1 MTNIN
6 LRLYGDQIY
15 SNLSKYLS
23 EYITPEIEKEQF
35 LKNYQEGIME
45 MKEIKLK
52 EKIYLHHQIVVDD
65 SSIGELTLKIPD
77 EKENFSIYLN
87 DVKCSLLLSDIK
99 DEEIEALL
107 IDNKKK
113 LIDDFISYSK
123 AKIEQK
129 DNSSFFDNLIK
140 SFIDKILNGLTIDIN
155 NLELKIKIDNRK
167 NTCFIFMIE
176 SINYSIDKGIKIK
189 NSTLIYEE
197 NNKKINVIEKFDFNV
212 DITYSND
219 EAKPN
224 KIYLSI
230 SDFKFQINKNI
241 YFEFLSY
248 FNLFNDAD
256 YKKIYI
262 KYKKLIQYN
271 RPELINGKKNYQLL
285 WKYAIKT
292 VNRLHKYISDNN
304 QDIFDLKK
312 NEQIKI
318 IKKYL
323 DEEKPFEGLL
333 LIDDLIALKST
344 KEKAEN
350 KVLENK
356 KGGVLKNAFSFFFG
370 AQNEEKEEL
379 TEEEKEIS
387 NEIYKEENIIKYLS
401 GNSNDNKKANLN
413 TVIDKVIKFLSN
425 VSIDVNIAKLEL
437 IIQNI
442 NIGNKQNLFVKG
454 MKMNMNYINKEFDF
468 SFSINDIGYE
478 QDKSFFGEKDK
489 LDLSDAID
497 FKRDKNN
504 LISLSFGF
512 KNIELNEELFMCLIT
527 FFNSIKTKKRYK
539 LFHEKKYILIDEQK
553 EKEAQEKKNEI
564 MKNIKNFS
572 FMNDFKLSNIPSFSI
587 ISKDNKVEVNIKNY
601 ALTENSLNFTVNIKD
616 SFGVIL
622 NDFTCSP
629 KIENNKFVFHLDSPM
644 NIILS
649 SESTKC
655 FFLNYLRYQK
665 ELSNKNDDKNSKEKG
680 GEAELFK
687 FNFTSY
693 QNIDLGDIDMNNY
706 SADIMIKKINIQIF
720 EEKEKYQS
728 SFVIDQFKFLYEKKN
743 LDISLNKF
751 IITSNLMSTMILYFL
766 DFESPLL
773 SKYKEI
779 ISFKNGD
786 INELLSNFN
795 INQDKDDNDNDICE
809 IKNDFNYSKLLKD
822 ILNNFNFK
830 LNIFSFVFQA
840 NNLVMSLNFNN
851 INAFKEERDINSSF
865 DNWYFDIQSPKF
877 NFKSKKIIENNQK
890 TNIKYELDSDIIK
903 GNMKSVYFNTN
914 LEEVVEMW
922 ENTSFLMNQINW
934 DIILCKMDLKVED
947 FALVFDQFKY
957 SISNIL
963 FVNFKEGQ
971 IKNDTFYFKIL
982 EFRMTNQEN
991 VKIIYEKE
999 LDIDYVFTSS
1009 NENNAYIKCNNVD
1022 IKISQHDISFLLLC
1036 IKLPEKSDEEN
1047 LKKYNS
1053 INVTNV
1059 QVNKNQ
1065 IDLLGFEEIRNENKD
1080 NKIKSQESFI
1090 NKPKD
1095 TRLKFLINVNINIPK
1110 LNLCFCLNEK
1120 YSKVAEFSIESFTIK
1135 FKSAINENILDK
1147 TISSDLSHTLLLGK
1161 VNFNYFYS
1169 QNNKTNII
1177 NVLTKRKI
1185 NDNENENIIIEKDE
1199 TENQIEFINDSNG
1212 YKINMNHN
1220 EVTLRIDS
1228 LLSIYYYFKGAIPI
1242 DKMIDNLEQADLKIN
1257 DNNNKKKNN
1266 QINLNCFNSKF
1277 KLNTSFYGNENL
1289 SLDINKFIFLYNFN
1303 IEKELP
1309 YGTYMIVLSQLSAN
1323 ISSKNNIREIFQT
1336 SDNFLN
1342 IKIDFSKEILSLNI
1356 LMDIITINLSYR
1368 DLLSFLRVYSLN
1380 MKTYKIGLEKR
1391 EEYLKNL
1398 KLNEKIQI
1406 ESKKKIKNEKKDN
1419 NIQKIDTPGNLN
1431 KKINKIVI
1439 SGDYNL
1445 EKINVT
1451 LIDNSK
1457 GSFHPFMSIN
1467 INKVYGIINPDQ
1479 SIDSSFSFQ
1488 LYSYNY
1494 ISCVWEPTIE
1504 KTIIKYNIIF
1514 KNENLGKNNRIKIDV
1529 NEIYF
1534 NLSDMAISFTLCAL
1548 NNWSK
1553 KLKEKQK
1560 KFEEK
1565 ATNIDKILSK
1575 NEKPKN
1581 IKVTNNQVINYTG
1594 KQMKI
1599 IYNEMEIDC
1608 PPLKVIELEYINENN
1623 KLKNNPKYITL
1634 IYDKDH
1640 KFEIPLEKIV
1650 TLRHIV
1656 NNDLSIISE
1665 NSLSENRTINISIY
1679 SPLILKNKSIYA
1691 LQLKVENQ
1699 NIGNT
1704 FIVLN
1709 PNSTTGIPLN
1719 FINEKTKF
1727 NFMLINTKLTNEQQ
1741 KDENKKEDYSEQYS
1755 LDYILNIKTDFTY
1768 KKKIKFEEKMLLMV
1782 LDHSIRNVRTLI
1794 ICTEISIVNCLP
1806 CDIKVHFSKK
1816 LVTIKKCSQYFVDNN
1831 ENFCLFSI
1839 NTSNSGEFCTESFN
1853 ILNLKS
1859 ENNYLEF
1866 KNKKQRFRLLCY
1878 LKKNKERNTLII
1890 YSESFLYNNSGIV
1903 LQILSSNKESK
1914 ENKVCFGISK
1924 SISLVSSNIDYKEV
1938 YIQFVNSYYIS
1949 KKINFSE
1956 LIEVTPYL
1964 KVDMKNEKG
1973 HFFSFYIKKNFSYM
1987 TIINNPNFKEN
1998 IMSMIF
2004 TILPCCRIIN
2014 LLSTQRFFICNYH
2027 NMKENTTIAPLEKV
2041 NFHFYGNGENDILY
2055 LSVMN
2060 LNNKLGNLIKF
2071 RFNIGIY
2078 TLSTEDYTFNL
2089 EIRKNPSEGCIEVF
2103 VIENSIDNSKILLEN
2118 LTNEEIGICQINYEK
2133 FKQILQPKDIQAL
2146 KLYNYESPDFMIEI
2160 GNQFFTI
2167 KFNDMKE
2174 DEKRIKIKN
2183 KIIVSIISND
2193 IKMKVT
2199 FYLIEDFN
2207 KLTSSSINNYYSL
2220 NVNSI
2225 IISLIGDNE
2234 SKNKKLTNY
2243 KRNELLLLV
2252 FYNFSLTINQETSAG
2267 VLNKDSIQFNLILSD
2282 FSMHNQSSTKGKFSC
2297 ILRNKTPF
2305 ISLYEEINYFKN
2317 IKIITT
2323 DNLNVKVGQLEL
2335 GIDPEFFIEL
2345 LDFFSNILY
2354 RMNITNFNVH
2364 EIFETKKKNNDE
2376 MMTLLNDEYK
2386 ESRILL
2392 NSKDLYF
2399 PELNIKFEVTNI
2411 GLKDL
2416 LKNRIGCTEFYI
2428 WLAKGL
2434 VGRRHSLNLPY
2445 SKHPFKYGGIG
2456 QFFKNIYIIFE
2467 RKIENEVT
2475 QMGLK
2480 GLVGKFKNLFT
2491 YDPTAE
2497 NNVEI
2502 HRFREPR
2509 VFYGKFKYF
2518 QIYNKQDAYLV
2529 SNVYKKYT
2537 YLKDKYYPL
2546 RIIKSSKIFFLFTTL
2561 SMVCFQYT
2569 KFVIKWNIDY
2579 FMIKKAESD
2588 KEEITIFYNQTI
2600 ENSNSYK
2607 FNCESIEVAQEVA
2620 QALNEETKNNR
2631 ENFLEI

>member
-35 LKNYQEGIME
+35 LKNYQEGTVE

-52 EKIYLHHQIVVDD
+52 EKISLHHQIKVED
-65 SSIGELTLKIPD
+65 SSIGELSLKIPD

-87 DVKCSLLLSDIK
+87 NMKCSLLVSDII

-107 IDNKKK
+107 IDNKSK
-113 LIDDFISYSK
+113 LINDFISYSI

-129 DNSSFFDNLIK
+129 DESSFFDNLIK

-155 NLELKIKIDNRK
+155 NLELKIKIDNGK
-167 NTCFIFMIE
+167 NNYFIFMIE
-176 SINYSIDKGIKIK
+176 NINYSIDKGIKIK

-212 DITYSND
+212 DITYSDD
-219 EAKPN
+219 ESKPN
-224 KIYLSI
+224 KLYLSI
-230 SDFKFQINKNI
+230 SDFKFEINKNI
-241 YFEFLSY
+241 YFEFLNY
-248 FNLFNDAD
+248 YNLFDSTE
-256 YKKIYI
+256 YKKIYL
-262 KYKKLIQYN
+262 KYKKLIQHHK
-271 RPELINGKKNYQLL
+271 PELVNGKKDYKLL
-285 WKYAIKT
+285 WKYAIRT
-292 VNRLHKYISDNN
+292 VNRLHKYVVNNN
-304 QDIFDLKK
+304 QDIFDLKEK
-312 NEQIKI
+312 EQTELIE
-318 IKKYL
+318 KYL
-323 DEEKPFEGLL
+323 DDEKPNESLL
-333 LIDDLIALKST
+333 LIDDIIALKST

-370 AQNEEKEEL
+370 GKNEENEEL

-387 NEIYKEENIIKYLS
+387 SEIFKEGNIIKYLS

-413 TVIDKVIKFLSN
+413 TVIDKVLKFLSN

-454 MKMNMNYINKEFDF
+454 MKMNLNYINKEFEF
-468 SFSINDIGYE
+468 SFVINDIGYE

-512 KNIELNEELFMCLIT
+512 KNIELNEELFMCLFT

-539 LFHEKKYILIDEQK
+539 IFHEKKYVIIDEQK

-564 MKNIKNFS
+564 IKNIKNFS
-572 FMNDFKLSNIPSFSI
+572 FMNNFKLSNIPSFSI
-587 ISKDNKVEVNIKNY
+587 ISKDNKIEVNIKNY
-601 ALTENSLNFTVNIKD
+601 ALTENSLSFTVNIKD

-622 NDFTCSP
+622 NDFTFSP
-629 KIENNKFVFHLDSPM
+629 KIENNKFIFHLDSPM

-649 SESTKC
+649 NESTKC

-665 ELSNKNDDKNSKEKG
+665 ELSNKNVDKKNKEKK
-680 GEAELFK
+680 GEEELFQ

-693 QNIDLGDIDMNNY
+693 KNIDLGDIDMNNY
-706 SADIMIKKINIQIF
+706 GADIMINKINIQIF
-720 EEKEKYQS
+720 EEKENFQS

-751 IITSNLMSTMILYFL
+751 IITSNLMSTMILYWL

-773 SKYKEI
+773 SKYQEI
-779 ISFKNGD
+779 INFKNGD
-786 INELLSNFN
+786 VNELLSNFN
-795 INQDKDDNDNDICE
+795 ISQDKADNGNDICE

-822 ILNNFNFK
+822 ILNKFNFK

-840 NNLVMSLNFNN
+840 NSLIMSLNFNN
-851 INAFKEERDINSSF
+851 IIAFKEEKDINFSF
-865 DNWYFDIQSPKF
+865 DSWYFDIQSPKF
-877 NFKSKKIIENNQK
+877 NFKNKKIIENNQK
-890 TNIKYELDSDIIK
+890 TDIKYELDSEIIK

-914 LEEVVEMW
+914 LKEVVEMW

-982 EFRMTNQEN
+982 EFKMTNREN

-999 LDIDYVFTSS
+999 LDIDYVFISS
-1009 NENNAYIKCNNVD
+1009 NENNVYIKCNNVD

-1036 IKLPEKSDEEN
+1036 IKLPEKNEEEN
-1047 LKKYNS
+1047 FKKYNS
-1053 INVTNV
+1053 INIINN
-1059 QVNKNQ
+1059 QNDNNQ
-1065 IDLLGFEEIRNENKD
+1065 IDLLGFEEIKNK
-1080 NKIKSQESFI
+1080 NILKPRESLI
-1090 NKPKD
+1090 NKQKE
-1095 TRLKFLINVNINIPK
+1095 TRLKFLIKVNVNIPK

-1135 FKSAINENILDK
+1135 FKSALNENIFDK
-1147 TISSDLSHTLLLGK
+1147 SISNDTSHTLLLGK

-1169 QNNKTNII
+1169 QNNETYII

-1185 NDNENENIIIEKDE
+1185 IKNEDVNEIIEKDQ

-1212 YKINMNHN
+1212 YIINMNHN

-1228 LLSIYYYFKGAIPI
+1228 LLCIYYYFKGAIPI
-1242 DKMIDNLEQADLKIN
+1242 DKMIDNLEQVDLKLN
-1257 DNNNKKKNN
+1257 DNNSKKKNN
-1266 QINLNCFNSKF
+1266 QININCNNSKF

-1289 SLDINKFIFLYNFN
+1289 SLDINKFIFLYNLN
-1303 IEKELP
+1303 SEKELP

-1323 ISSKNNIREIFQT
+1323 ISSKNNIRELFLT

-1342 IKIDFSKEILSLNI
+1342 IKIDFSKDILSLNI

-1368 DLLSFLRVYSLN
+1368 DLLSFLRVYSLS

-1398 KLNEKIQI
+1398 ELNKAIQI
-1406 ESKKKIKNEKKDN
+1406 DSKKKIKKEQLENRIEKNITPNSLN
-1419 NIQKIDTPGNLN
+1419 NKL
-1431 KKINKIVI
+1431 NKIVI

-1445 EKINVT
+1445 EKIDIT

-1457 GSFHPFMSIN
+1457 GSFHPFMTIN

-1514 KNENLGKNNRIKIDV
+1514 KNEDLGKNNRIKIDI

-1534 NLSDMAISFTLCAL
+1534 NLSDMAISFTLYAL

-1565 ATNIDKILSK
+1565 AINIDINQSK
-1575 NEKPKN
+1575 NEKPKS
-1581 IKVTNNQVINYTG
+1581 IKITNNQVINYTV
-1594 KQMKI
+1594 KDMKI
-1599 IYNEMEIDC
+1599 IYNEKEIDC
-1608 PPLKVIELEYINENN
+1608 PHMEVIELEYINENN
-1623 KLKNNPKYITL
+1623 KLKNSPKYITL
-1634 IYDKDH
+1634 IYDNDH

-1650 TLRHIV
+1650 TLRHII
-1656 NNDLSIISE
+1656 NNDLSIVSE

-1679 SPLILKNKSIYA
+1679 SPVIFKNNSIYN
-1691 LQLKVENQ
+1691 LELRIENE

-1704 FIVLN
+1704 FILLN
-1709 PNSTTGIPLN
+1709 PNIITGVPLN
-1719 FINEKTKF
+1719 YINEKTKF
-1727 NFMLINTKLTNEQQ
+1727 KFMLINKNLTPEQQ
-1741 KDENKKEDYSEQYS
+1741 KDESRKDFSEEYS
-1755 LDYILNIKTDFTY
+1755 LDYISNIKTDFSY
-1768 KKKIKFEEKMLLMV
+1768 KKKVKFKEKTLLMV

-1806 CDIKVHFSKK
+1806 CDIRIHFSKK
-1816 LVTIKKCSQYFVDNN
+1816 VYKIIKCNQYSIDNN
-1831 ENFCLFSI
+1831 ENFCYFSI
-1839 NTSNSGEFCTESFN
+1839 QTSDSGEFCTETFN
-1853 ILNLKS
+1853 ILNLKT
-1859 ENNYLEF
+1859 ENNFLEF
-1866 KNKKQRFRLLCY
+1866 ENKKKRFKLLYY
-1878 LKKNKERNTLII
+1878 LKKEKERNTLII
-1890 YSESFLYNNSGIV
+1890 YGDSFLYNNSGIQ
-1903 LQILSSNKESK
+1903 LQILSENKESK
-1914 ENKVCFGISK
+1914 EKKLCFGISPN
-1924 SISLVSSNIDYKEV
+1924 ISLVSSNIDYKEV
-1938 YIQFVNSYYIS
+1938 NIQFVTSFYIS

-1964 KVDMKNEKG
+1964 QVYMKNEKG
-1973 HFFSFYIKKNFSYM
+1973 NFFSLYIKKNFSY
-1987 TIINNPNFKEN
+1987 ISIDNNENFKEN
-1998 IMSMIF
+1998 IMSMVF

-2014 LLSTQRFFICNYH
+2014 LLSTQRFFISNYH
-2027 NMKENTTIAPLEKV
+2027 NMKENTTIAPLDKV
-2041 NFHFYGNGENDILY
+2041 NFYFFGNEEDDILR

-2078 TLSTEDYTFNL
+2078 TLSTEEYTFNL
-2089 EIRKNPSEGCIEVF
+2089 EIRKNPSEGCIEVY
-2103 VIENSIDNSKILLEN
+2103 VIENTIDNSKIILEN

-2133 FKQILQPKDIQAL
+2133 YKQILKPKDIQPL
-2146 KLYNYESPDFMIEI
+2146 KLYNYESPDYMIEI

-2183 KIIVSIISND
+2183 KIISIISND

-2199 FYLIEDFN
+2199 FYLIEEFN
-2207 KLTSSSINNYYSL
+2207 KLTSSSINNYYSF
-2220 NVNSI
+2220 NINTI
-2225 IISLIGDNE
+2225 TISLIGDNE
-2234 SKNKKLTNY
+2234 YKDKKLTNY
-2243 KRNELLLLV
+2243 KRNELLLLI
-2252 FYNFSLTINQETSAG
+2252 FYNFSLTINQEILAG

-2282 FSMHNQSSTKGKFSC
+2282 ISMYNQSSTKGKFSC
-2297 ILRNKTPF
+2297 ILKNKTPF
-2305 ISLYEEINYFKN
+2305 ISLYEEINYFKS

-2323 DNLNVKVGQLEL
+2323 DKLNIKVGQLEL

-2345 LDFFSNILY
+2345 LDFLSNILY

-2364 EIFETKKKNNDE
+2364 EIFKDKKKNNDE
-2376 MMTLLNDEYK
+2376 MITLLNDEYN

-2392 NSKDLYF
+2392 NSRDLYF
-2399 PELNIKFEVTNI
+2399 PELNIKFEVTSF
-2411 GLKDL
+2411 GLKEL

-2456 QFFKNIYIIFE
+2456 QFFNNIYIIFE
-2467 RKIENEVT
+2467 RKIEKEVT

-2480 GLVGKFKNLFT
+2480 GFVGKFKNLFT
-2491 YDPTAE
+2491 YDPTAD
-2497 NNVEI
+2497 NNVEKN
-2502 HRFREPR
+2502 RFREPR

-2529 SNVYKKYT
+2529 NNVYKKYA
-2537 YLKDKYYPL
+2537 YLKNKYYPL
-2546 RIIKSSKIFFLFTTL
+2546 RIVKASKIFFLFTTL
-2561 SMVCFQYT
+2561 AMVCIQYT
-2569 KFVIKWNIDY
+2569 KFIIKWNIDY
-2579 FMIKKAESD
+2579 FIIKKAESNN
-2588 KEEITIFYNQTI
+2588 EEVTIFYNQTI
-2600 ENSNSYK
+2600 ENSKACK
-2607 FNCESIEVAQEVA
+2607 FNCESSEIAQEVA
-2620 QALNEETKNNR
+2620 KTLNEEAKNNR
-2631 ENFLEI
+2631 ENYFEI

>member
-6 LRLYGDQIY
+6 LRLYGGQIY

-35 LKNYQEGIME
+35 LKNYQDGIVE
-45 MKEIKLK
+45 MKEVKLK
-52 EKIYLHHQIVVDD
+52 KKISLHRQIVVED

-87 DVKCSLLLSDIK
+87 NMKCSLLLSDIK
-99 DEEIEALL
+99 DEEIEVIL

-113 LIDDFISYSK
+113 FIDDFISYSI

-129 DNSSFFDNLIK
+129 DDSSFFDDLIK

-155 NLELKIKIDNRK
+155 NLELKVKIDNRK
-167 NTCFIFMIE
+167 NTFFIFMIE
-176 SINYSIDKGIKIK
+176 CINYSIDKGVKIK
-189 NSTLIYEE
+189 NSSLIYEE
-197 NNKKINVIEKFDFNV
+197 NNIKINVIDKFDFNV

-219 EAKPN
+219 EASPN
-224 KIYLSI
+224 KLYLSI
-230 SDFKFQINKNI
+230 SDFKFEINKNI
-241 YFEFLSY
+241 YFEFLNY
-248 FNLFNDAD
+248 FNLFGDAD
-256 YKKIYI
+256 YKKIYL
-262 KYKKLIQYN
+262 KYKKLIQYH
-271 RPELINGKKNYQLL
+271 RPELINGKKNYKQL

-292 VNRLHKYISDNN
+292 VNRLHKYIVDNN
-304 QDIFDLKK
+304 QDIFDLNE
-312 NEQIKI
+312 NEQIEI

-323 DEEKPFEGLL
+323 DDEKPIEGLL
-333 LIDDLIALKST
+333 LINDIIALKST

-370 AQNEEKEEL
+370 AKNEENEEL

-401 GNSNDNKKANLN
+401 GNSNNNKKANLN
-413 TVIDKVIKFLSN
+413 TIIDKVIKFLSN
-425 VSIDVNIAKLEL
+425 VSIDINIAKLEL

-454 MKMNMNYINKEFDF
+454 MKMNLNYFNKEFEL

-489 LDLSDAID
+489 LDLNDAIE

-512 KNIELNEELFMCLIT
+512 KNIELNEELFICLIT
-527 FFNSIKTKKRYK
+527 FFNSIKTKKKYK
-539 LFHEKKYILIDEQK
+539 LFHEKKYVVIDEQK

-572 FMNDFKLSNIPSFSI
+572 FINDFKLSNIPSFSI
-587 ISKDNKVEVNIKNY
+587 ISKNNKIEVKIKNY
-601 ALTENSLNFTVNIKD
+601 VLTENSLSFTVNIKD

-622 NDFTCSP
+622 NDFTFNP
-629 KIENNKFVFHLDSPM
+629 KIENNKFIFHLDSPM
-644 NIILS
+644 DIILS
-649 SESTKC
+649 NKSTKC

-665 ELSNKNDDKNSKEKG
+665 ELSNKNDDNKRKEKG
-680 GEAELFK
+680 KEEELFK

-693 QNIDLGDIDMNNY
+693 KNIDLGDIDMNNY
-706 SADIMIKKINIQIF
+706 SADILINKINIQIF
-720 EEKEKYQS
+720 EEKEKFQS
-728 SFVIDQFKFLYEKKN
+728 SFVIEQFKFLYEKKN
-743 LDISLNKF
+743 LDINLNKF
-751 IITSNLMSTMILYFL
+751 IITTNLMSTMILYFL

-779 ISFKNGD
+779 ISFNNGD
-786 INELLSNFN
+786 VNELLSNFN
-795 INQDKDDNDNDICE
+795 INQDKADIDNDICE
-809 IKNDFNYSKLLKD
+809 IKSDFNYSKLLKD
-822 ILNNFNFK
+822 ILSRFNFN
-830 LNIFSFVFQA
+830 LNMFSFVFQA
-840 NNLVMSLNFNN
+840 NNLIMSLNFNN
-851 INAFKEERDINSSF
+851 INAFKEEKDINSSF
-865 DNWYFDIQSPKF
+865 DSWYFDIQSPKF

-914 LEEVVEMW
+914 LKEVVEMW

-1009 NENNAYIKCNNVD
+1009 KENNAFIKCNNVD

-1036 IKLPEKSDEEN
+1036 IKLPEKSEEEN

-1053 INVTNV
+1053 INMTNI
-1059 QVNKNQ
+1059 QINKKP

-1080 NKIKSQESFI
+1080 NIIKAKESFI
-1090 NKPKD
+1090 NRPKE
-1095 TRLKFLINVNINIPK
+1095 TRLKFLINVNLDIPK

-1120 YSKVAEFSIESFTIK
+1120 YSKVAEFSIESFKIK
-1135 FKSAINENILDK
+1135 FRSAINENILDK
-1147 TISSDLSHTLLLGK
+1147 TISTDISHTFLLGK
-1161 VNFNYFYS
+1161 INFNYFYS
-1169 QNNKTNII
+1169 HNNVTNII

-1185 NDNENENIIIEKDE
+1185 NDNGNENVIIEKDK
-1199 TENQIEFINDSNG
+1199 TENQIEFINDNNG

-1228 LLSIYYYFKGAIPI
+1228 LLCIYYYFKGAIPI
-1242 DKMIDNLEQADLKIN
+1242 DKMIDNLEQADLKLN

-1266 QINLNCFNSKF
+1266 QININCFNSRF

-1303 IEKELP
+1303 SEKELP

-1323 ISSKNNIREIFQT
+1323 ISSKNNIRELFLT

-1342 IKIDFSKEILSLNI
+1342 IKIDFSKDILSLNI

-1368 DLLSFLRVYSLN
+1368 DLLSFLRVYSLY

-1398 KLNEKIQI
+1398 E
-1406 ESKKKIKNEKKDN
+1406 
-1419 NIQKIDTPGNLN
+1419 LN
-1431 KKINKIVI
+1431 KKIHFEPENKIKKEKIDNKINTPGDSINKLNKIVI

-1445 EKINVT
+1445 ERINIT

-1457 GSFHPFMSIN
+1457 GSFHPFMAIN
-1467 INKVYGIINPDQ
+1467 INKAYGIINPDQ

-1488 LYSYNY
+1488 LFSYNY

-1514 KNENLGKNNRIKIDV
+1514 KNENLGKNNRIKIEI

-1565 ATNIDKILSK
+1565 AINIDKIQSK

-1623 KLKNNPKYITL
+1623 KLKNNQKYITL
-1634 IYDKDH
+1634 IYDKEH

-1650 TLRHIV
+1650 TLRHII
-1656 NNDLSIISE
+1656 NNDLSIVSE
-1665 NSLSENRTINISIY
+1665 NTLSENRTINISIY

-1691 LQLKVENQ
+1691 LQLKVENE
-1699 NIGNT
+1699 NIGDT
-1704 FIVLN
+1704 FILLN
-1709 PNSTTGIPLN
+1709 PNSITGIPLN

-1741 KDENKKEDYSEQYS
+1741 KEENKKEDYSEKYS
-1755 LDYILNIKTDFTY
+1755 LDHILNIKTDFSY
-1768 KKKIKFEEKMLLMV
+1768 KKKIKFEEKTLLMV

-1806 CDIKVHFSKK
+1806 CDIKVHFSNKI
-1816 LVTIKKCSQYFVDNN
+1816 VTIKKCSQHFVDNN
-1831 ENFCLFSI
+1831 ENYFYFSI
-1839 NTSNSGEFCTESFN
+1839 NTSNSGEFCTEPLN
-1853 ILNLKS
+1853 IANLKS
-1859 ENNYLEF
+1859 ENNFLEF
-1866 KNKKQRFRLLCY
+1866 KNKKQRFKLLYY
-1878 LKKNKERNTLII
+1878 LKKSKERNTLII
-1890 YSESFLYNNSGIV
+1890 YGESFLYNNSGII
-1903 LQILSSNKESK
+1903 LQILSESKESK
-1914 ENKVCFGISK
+1914 ESKLCFGISQ
-1924 SISLVSSNIDYKEV
+1924 SISLVSSNIDYKDAN
-1938 YIQFVNSYYIS
+1938 IQFVNSYYIS

-1973 HFFSFYIKKNFSYM
+1973 YFLSFYIKKNFSYM

-1998 IMSMIF
+1998 IMSMVF

-2027 NMKENTTIAPLEKV
+2027 NMRENTTIAPLEKI
-2041 NFHFYGNGENDILY
+2041 NFHFYGKGENDLVN

-2078 TLSTEDYTFNL
+2078 TLSTEDFTFNL
-2089 EIRKNPSEGCIEVF
+2089 EIRKNPSEGYIEVF

-2133 FKQILQPKDIQAL
+2133 FKQILKPKDLQPL

-2174 DEKRIKIKN
+2174 QEKRIKIQKN

-2207 KLTSSSINNYYSL
+2207 KLTSSSINNYYSF
-2220 NVNSI
+2220 NINSI

-2234 SKNKKLTNY
+2234 SKDKKLTNY

-2252 FYNFSLTINQETSAG
+2252 FYNFSLTINQETLAG
-2267 VLNKDSIQFNLILSD
+2267 VLNKDSIQFNLILNDISI
-2282 FSMHNQSSTKGKFSC
+2282 HNQASTKGKFSC

-2323 DNLNVKVGQLEL
+2323 DNLNIKVGQLEL

-2364 EIFETKKKNNDE
+2364 EIFITKKKNNDNE
-2376 MMTLLNDEYK
+2376 MITLLNDEYK

-2434 VGRRHSLNLPY
+2434 VGRKHSLNLPY

-2456 QFFKNIYIIFE
+2456 QFFQNIYLIFE

-2491 YDPTAE
+2491 YDSTAK

-2502 HRFREPR
+2502 GRFREPR
-2509 VFYGKFKYF
+2509 VFYGKSKYF

-2529 SNVYKKYT
+2529 NNVYKKYS

-2546 RIIKSSKIFFLFTTL
+2546 RIVKASKIFFLFTTL
-2561 SMVCFQYT
+2561 GMFCIQYT
-2569 KFVIKWNIDY
+2569 KFIIQWNIDY
-2579 FMIKKAESD
+2579 FMIKKAES
-2588 KEEITIFYNQTI
+2588 KEEEVTIIYNQII
-2600 ENSNSYK
+2600 ENSNACK
-2607 FNCESIEVAQEVA
+2607 FNCENNEIAEQVA